1 MKRPLCFGRDPQ
13 TLLPAQRKH
22 LDKEYDVAVLTR
34 PVHDRSAHGEQRLKG
49 QVGEV
54 ALFVL
59 EVKSVSAIILRSD
72 DGVH

>member
-49 QVGEV
+49 PGR
-54 ALFVL
+54 
-59 EVKSVSAIILRSD
+59 RSCLVCAGSKERERD
-72 DGVH
+72 NTAV